1 MYSPDG
7 NVKGSEEDSTSSA
20 KAVSGPCTAIDVK
33 TGAICGQTE
42 GLYILDEF
50 RKLYEARLRNVDE
63 EPIDTDADRTSMKLQ
78 IMSEWVKDLD
88 EQNVMLV
95 RTVEELEHAA
105 CTRVTVLE
113 DKLMHS
119 SSIAA
124 DSMTRALQ
132 SDEDKDTMEENIEYY
147 KLQLEKLKKN
157 EKKAQACRAELEEK
171 LADLNKKVTIKDET
185 IKKYIFK
192 LQNLR
197 DNLKSHPQLS
207 NQIIVESSTVSV
219 DDFDSDTD
227 TLINAVECALVSKDL
242 NIEELTDQLR
252 DCQIKL
258 DEITQE
264 KNDEI
269 KRLRIQLDEQHK
281 RLQTLECQLHCLEK
295 ESMESREVLTMEVA
309 EKHDLVMALRKEV
322 ADLEEQCRHVN
333 MQTHFKDDIIKEM
346 RRELRQARMKDTCS
360 SPRKVRIKAEPCYE
374 EDETCNASAFQ
385 KDKILSYLSNTKIL
399 MQQEKKT
406 LLELKSELEKILDEF
421 NMKEKESESRDGMK
435 NCIDD
440 EESKLTHLENTHQNS
455 CSPEKCNEN
464 QPNDTCNSPDTL
476 TNVEII
482 KHFRMMEEFRV
493 CTVEAQAATE
503 DLREEMNNVIA
514 TLHTRH
520 HKFTELSEAVHQAQE
535 QLIKTRQNISET
547 INRLESQGLE
557 QAEYFAE
564 IAKGELKLKDIKNEI
579 NQARSEITQCINTV
593 QDNVQQCSS
602 NELSKTHTYGDL
614 LVDVVEEVEQIVC
627 NLEMCQSQN
636 FNATSELFKWKE
648 HLSTIEVNLSNIQKN
663 TDTVLLE
670 NTIAQKMFCE
680 KAERLDNLKDEL
692 DCAQTK
698 MQDALESI
706 LNAREKLINQLQKD
720 DTTNEWKCHATELQN
735 QVGILEKK
743 IVAHRVVEGDLR
755 RSLRCSEMQLK
766 KSMDLLESFK
776 HGHSKSDGSHL
787 NSRHLIQRE
796 NIPQSCKSLQ
806 SSVFSMTKTL
816 QELTELKN
824 MVCQGSS
831 HLSLPI
837 DVETG
842 AKDFWNKYSEKIEQC
857 LLEFEE
863 LQNTLISKDTLL
875 NNKDEI
881 IRIQKDS
888 IAMTQTELKDLH
900 QKLQDKI
907 DVQGSIISQYEK
919 EKKHLIKQS
928 ELQTQTIA
936 NLQDAVV
943 EAKRKLDQ
951 MANKSSTELLDKDEA
966 IRIMSLYLAETQN
979 QYNECFTEA
988 AEQGSILEVHRDAI
1002 DTLQK
1007 KINRIEYDACMLVAL
1022 INLIY
1027 HFILAHIQEQ
1037 LQSHV
1042 CNLDM
1047 LRIKTDTLVK
1057 SKKCLEEKY
1066 MNIKQ
1071 LWHET
1076 DRELR
1081 ELKSAKRDYNVKYCQ
1096 TEIVNVEKVYRSQ
1109 GTLCEKDVRD
1119 SCTSTMNEEVHEI
1132 NNESSMKEKE
1142 LRKKIIF
1149 LSQENEEIKKQL
1161 CKYQLDFEILE
1172 KEMNF
1177 EKVKPQEELKTMKM
1191 ELEQTK
1197 NENERLIAEIGEIT
1211 AQVEVLVKTLQ
1222 TTKEKSEKLEKQFKN
1237 SEISEKKIESLKRTN
1252 EILMKDLES
1261 LRMQFED
1268 TQIILTTSTNTIRNL
1283 RDDIN
1288 NRKEEVEILRNR
1300 IAFCENI
1307 KNEQA
1312 RVIENL
1318 EAKLEVNEHESS
1330 ECLCELNSSKEMLCV
1345 LHDRISSL
1353 KSLLKE
1359 KSDMMATLEAD
1370 YEMLKNSNV
1379 ILTNENEMR
1388 ENKDRE
1394 NICELKKK
1402 LKEIQLKLCHMEEN
1416 YLRATEDFNKSQ
1428 VIVMEAA
1435 KREVDLQETITTM
1448 EKDFLLKLTNAEG
1461 EEMRLQ
1467 DLVEKLNEELGE
1479 LRNEL
1484 SVKNTKIHQARCN
1497 CKSHLE
1503 RLETLQQDVNE
1514 MHKCLWDLRQEC
1526 QIKSKSL
1533 ASISA
1538 ELSETAASRSQL
1550 CNESHHLVSSIRTWM
1565 QQQKKLVENLASR
1578 LKTKQEQLVRFGFEK
1593 KALLMALREF
1603 RRANGVLTQR
1613 LRRTHLRSSGIC
1625 KGNRTRGV
1633 IPTMGSCRINSPSPS
1648 PTSTSFL
1655 SYAVPIYCSN
1665 MESDLP
1671 NKVYSRLSVQKCSSV
1686 GPIRSTRRC
1695 SAACAGN
1702 SWWFPKMEYLTKELR
1717 KNNEWWSGNKHFI
1730 ADTIENQPSFDENRD
1745 CGYQSSTSK

>member
-132 SDEDKDTMEENIEYY
+132 SDENLTLLTNRIGQLEKDEESLHQRIEFLQSDIRGLLELIRRARRENYWSTDGITFFEIRPKDIPSAIDCSCNQDKDTMEENIEYY

-900 QKLQDKI
+900 QKLQDK
-907 DVQGSIISQYEK
+907 
-919 EKKHLIKQS
+919 
-928 ELQTQTIA
+928 
-936 NLQDAVV
+936 
-943 EAKRKLDQ
+943 
-951 MANKSSTELLDKDEA
+951 
-966 IRIMSLYLAETQN
+966 
-979 QYNECFTEA
+979 
-988 AEQGSILEVHRDAI
+988 
-1002 DTLQK
+1002 
-1007 KINRIEYDACMLVAL
+1007 
-1022 INLIY
+1022 
-1027 HFILAHIQEQ
+1027 EQ